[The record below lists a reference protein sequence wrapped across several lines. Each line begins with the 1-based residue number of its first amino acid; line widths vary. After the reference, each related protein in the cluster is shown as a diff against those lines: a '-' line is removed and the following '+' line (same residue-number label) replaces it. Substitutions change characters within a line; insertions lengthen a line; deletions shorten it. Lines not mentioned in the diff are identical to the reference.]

1 MKWHLNSI
9 LSRLWGKPAVA
20 LLAMATPLLAFATAA
35 QAQYPERPITLIVA
49 WPPGSLGDLIPR
61 LMAEPLGDKLGVRVT
76 VVNKPGGGAIPGTL
90 EALKAAP
97 DGYTIFMESPA
108 TSSIQMA
115 WMDDLPYKVEE
126 RTFIARAAI
135 APNAVV
141 VNANSPWK
149 SINDV
154 MEAVK
159 SDPASFRWA
168 IAGGT
173 GSGDVVRAQLE
184 KAFVDK
190 GVDLSQTKSVAFS
203 GASQIMN
210 ALAGEHV
217 DIATSSLG
225 SALPLVDAGKARI
238 LALTAANSYYPQ
250 FPTTEHEGFPTVNHS
265 FWMGYA
271 GPPGMDPAVV
281 KTLSDAMKAVLDEPA
296 VQEKIFKL
304 AAVPAFLPEPDFSK
318 FILTEAPEIK
328 ALRPK

>member
-1 MKWHLNSI
+1 MTRYLRSMP
-9 LSRLWGKPAVA
+9 SGLWAAFMAVLA
-20 LLAMATPLLAFATAA
+20 AAASLLAPAAHA
-35 QAQYPERPITLIVA
+35 QANYPQRPITIIVA
-49 WPPGSLGDLIPR
+49 WPPGSLGDLLPR
-61 LMAEPLGDKLGVRVT
+61 LMAEPLGEKLGVRVT

-90 EALKAAP
+90 EALQAAP

-115 WMDDLPYKVEE
+115 WMKDLPYDVEE

-141 VNANSPWK
+141 INAESPWN
-149 SINDV
+149 SIGDV

-173 GSGDVVRAQLE
+173 GSGDVVRAQLAQ
-184 KAFVDK
+184 AFIDR

-203 GASQIMN
+203 GASEIMN
-210 ALAGEHV
+210 ALAGGHV

-225 SALPLVDAGKARI
+225 VALPLVQAGKARI
-238 LALTAANSYYPQ
+238 LGLTAANAYYPEH
-250 FPTTEHEGFPTVNHS
+250 PTTEQQGFPSVNHS
-265 FWMGYA
+265 FWMGYS

-281 KTLSDAMKAVLDEPA
+281 ETLSNAMKAVLDQPD
-296 VQEKIFKL
+296 VQEKISKL
-304 AAVPAFLPEPDFSK
+304 AAVAAFLPEPEFSQ
-318 FILTEAPEIK
+318 FILTEAPEIQ
-328 ALRPK
+328 ALGPR